1 MSSHSVRAKIQ
12 HKNRHIHLG
21 YYQTQAQATAAKAG
35 AHAALDKWEEHNS
48 SKPAPPAPKQKL
60 PNIQT
65 LQHFVTQGVYDSVIE
80 ELGAIIIARVSF
92 IRRLQQARNTGEN
105 WFGKHELS
113 DFSHE
118 FAERPDRFGKFGQLI
133 D

>member
-1 MSSHSVRAKIQ
+1 MSSHSVRARIR
-12 HKNRHIHLG
+12 HKNRDIHLG

-35 AHAALDKWEEHNS
+35 AHAALDKWEEHDS

-92 IRRLQQARNTGEN
+92 LRRLQQARNTGEN
-105 WFGKHELS
+105 WFGKHELN

-118 FAERPDRFGKFGQLI
+118 FAERSGPVG
-133 D
+133 